1 MENIV
6 IATLELAEGNQN
18 YTGAPSSKDE
28 FLKFFKEWQ
37 TKKGKQIGQ
46 IVLTGNP
53 RRPIEIQIKKTML
66 ARISE
71 ETRGALEQIVEEIDQ
86 QSPMTAH
93 PPNYPQPIT
102 RENAFELVEVFCRK
116 TTDINAIL
124 TEAGQALL
132 DQYQKSR
139 VWWRRWLRR
148 FQS

>member
-1 MENIV
+1 MENTV
-6 IATLELAEGNQN
+6 IATLELSEENQN
-18 YTGAPSSKDE
+18 YTGAPNSKDE

-53 RRPIEIQIKKTML
+53 RRPIEIQIKKTIL

-71 ETRGALEQIVEEIDQ
+71 ETRGALEKIVEGIDQ
-86 QSPMTAH
+86 QSPMTNH
-93 PPNYPQPIT
+93 PHYPQAIT
-102 RENAFELVEVFCRK
+102 PENAFELVDVFCRK

-124 TEAGQALL
+124 TEAGQAIL

-139 VWWRRWLRR
+139 AWWRRWLRY